1 MVRQPQVQRERCWCV
16 RAARERCWCVRAA
29 RERCWYVLA
38 ARERCWCVL
47 AARERCW
54 CVRAARERCWCV
66 RAARERCWWHQR
78 AGRIHRLVCL
88 RTSVSVP
95 PSPSLSPSLS
105 SLSSLA
111 LSLSLSRSL
120 PLSLSFSLSLS
131 KPSSLLSP
139 LSSLRS
145 PQIYLTKHV
154 SGCQRGGAIAPPL
167 SPLALWLSGLICSL
181 TLFLSESVPLS
192 PPRFGLPPPSI
203 PEKHAAGCEILLRL
217 GYYNPAARRFD

>member
-1 MVRQPQVQRERCWCV
+1 M
-16 RAARERCWCVRAA
+16 
-29 RERCWYVLA
+29 L
-38 ARERCWCVL
+38 
-47 AARERCW
+47 
-54 CVRAARERCWCV
+54 
-66 RAARERCWWHQR
+66 AARERCWWHQR
-78 AGRIHRLVCL
+78 AERIHKLVCL

-120 PLSLSFSLSLS
+120 PLSFSLSLS

-217 GYYNPAARRFD
+217 GYYNPAARRFDQQESRSLSGPPHPHAYGRLGSGPTHARERQRGGEGGGGQSLRVPSSGGMTAPSPVLHRSSSPRH